1 MTNENQAVD
10 HTREELKQKI
20 HDYFVLG
27 LLPRH
32 KDELLAIADKM
43 ERAALA
49 ASKAT
54 AALSEPGARPPTL
67 LTRRTTTVTD
77 LSPAAQ
83 SVLDA
88 ANLVFSQAGTTAQG
102 IAAVLR
108 AAADQV
114 VPCGPKPSANSD
126 FHLMNWT
133 KSLDQYYQRQQ
144 TRAELLAIAD
154 ELEALPND

>member
-1 MTNENQAVD
+1 M
-10 HTREELKQKI
+10 
-20 HDYFVLG
+20 
-27 LLPRH
+27 
-32 KDELLAIADKM
+32 
-43 ERAALA
+43 
-49 ASKAT
+49 
-54 AALSEPGARPPTL
+54 
-67 LTRRTTTVTD
+67 TD

-102 IAAVLR
+102 IAAALCAV
-108 AAADQV
+108 ADQV

-144 TRAELLAIAD
+144 TRDELLAIAD
-154 ELEALPND
+154 ELEGQP

>member
-1 MTNENQAVD
+1 M
-10 HTREELKQKI
+10 
-20 HDYFVLG
+20 
-27 LLPRH
+27 
-32 KDELLAIADKM
+32 
-43 ERAALA
+43 
-49 ASKAT
+49 
-54 AALSEPGARPPTL
+54 
-67 LTRRTTTVTD
+67 TD

-83 SVLDA
+83 AVLDA
-88 ANLVFSQAGTTAQG
+88 SNLLPGKDSYL
-102 IAAVLR
+102 ILAAALR

-144 TRAELLAIAD
+144 TRDELLAIAD